1 MASNGLRLRAGCR
14 AAAASA
20 AEHFR
25 DDEDEPGAEGEIDER
40 ITGGCD
46 MKYEMH
52 NECGS
57 IV

>member
-1 MASNGLRLRAGCR
+1 MTKMSPAPKRPPPN
-14 AAAASA
+14 
-20 AEHFR
+20 E
-25 DDEDEPGAEGEIDER
+25 EIDER

-46 MKYEMH
+46 RKYEMH